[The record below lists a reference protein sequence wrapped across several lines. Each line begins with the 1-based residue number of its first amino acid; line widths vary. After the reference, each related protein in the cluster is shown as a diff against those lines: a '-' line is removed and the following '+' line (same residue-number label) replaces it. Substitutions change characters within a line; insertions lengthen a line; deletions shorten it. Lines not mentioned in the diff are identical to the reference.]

1 MLDTLEKIKN
11 KLDQYTQ
18 CQLLRRRITISERG
32 DNWVRID
39 GESCINFCSND
50 YLGLANHPA
59 IKKSLIEGVQEYGI
73 GSGSSALIAGYF
85 KPQQQ
90 LEEKFAEFL
99 NRDRAVFFNS
109 GYMANLGVMTSLLN
123 RRSVVISDKLCH
135 ASLLD
140 AIQLSKAKHYRY
152 RHNDL
157 GHFEFLLRSKRP
169 NFIVTEGNFS
179 MEGDLALLPS
189 MIKLLSPASVMSV
202 VLIIDDAHGI
212 GVLGNNG
219 GGISDYWGL
228 SQVEV
233 PCLIAPLGKAFGCV
247 GAMVS
252 GHRDLMEAV
261 LQFSKTYRNTTA
273 LPPAISSA
281 ALKSLEII
289 QTENWRRDQLNEII
303 QFFIYQAHKNGLK
316 LISSEITPIKCLLIA
331 DNEKTQIIQKKMIEK
346 GFFVSC
352 IRPPSVPEKTARIRI
367 SLNCFHTKEQISQL
381 VGLLA
386 SLLC

>member
-1 MLDTLEKIKN
+1 MLAKIKN
-11 KLDQYTQ
+11 ILDQYTQ
-18 CQLLRRRITISERG
+18 CQLLRRRIAISERR
-32 DNWVRID
+32 DNWVEIN

-59 IKKSLIEGVQEYGI
+59 VKESFIQAVRKYGV
-73 GSGSSALIAGYF
+73 GSGSSALVAGYF
-85 KPQQQ
+85 KPQQE

-99 NRDRAVFFNS
+99 GRDRAVFFNS

-123 RRSVVISDKLCH
+123 RKSVVFSDKLCH

-140 AIQLSKAKHYRY
+140 AIRLSQAKHYRY

-157 GHFEFLLRSKRP
+157 AHFKFLLHLKRP

-179 MEGDLALLPS
+179 MEGDLAVLPS
-189 MIKLLSPASVMSV
+189 MIKLLSLTPII
-202 VLIIDDAHGI
+202 LIIDDAHGI
-212 GVLGNNG
+212 GVLGKNG
-219 GGISDYWGL
+219 GGSSDYWGL
-228 SQVEV
+228 SQAEI
-233 PCLIAPLGKAFGCV
+233 PCLIAPLGKAFGCA
-247 GAMVS
+247 GAMVA
-252 GHRDLMEAV
+252 GDRDLMEAV

-281 ALKSLEII
+281 ALRSLKII
-289 QTENWRRDQLNEII
+289 QTENWRRDRLNEII
-303 QFFIYQAHKNGLK
+303 QFFIHQTDTKGLK
-316 LISSEITPIKCLLIA
+316 LISTEITPIKCLLIA
-331 DNEKTQIIQKKMIEK
+331 DNKKTQIIQQKMIKK

-381 VGLLA
+381 VDQLA
-386 SLLC
+386 LLLC

>member
-1 MLDTLEKIKN
+1 MLAKIRSRVG
-11 KLDQYTQ
+11 QYTKDG
-18 CQLLRRRITISERG
+18 LLRRRMTISERG
-32 DNWVRID
+32 DNWIRIN
-39 GESCINFCSND
+39 GRSCINFCSND

-59 IKKSLIEGVQEYGI
+59 VKKSLIEGVQKYGV

-85 KPQQQ
+85 EPQQE
-90 LEEKFAEFL
+90 LEEKFAEFFG
-99 NRDRAVFFNS
+99 RDRAVFFSS

-123 RRSVVISDKLCH
+123 RGSVIVSDKLCH

-152 RHNDL
+152 RHNNISD
-157 GHFEFLLRSKRP
+157 FEFLLHSKRP
-169 NFIVTEGNFS
+169 DFVVTEGNFS
-179 MEGDLALLPS
+179 MEGDLAILPS
-189 MIKLLSPASVMSV
+189 MVKLLSLAPAI
-202 VLIIDDAHGI
+202 LIIDDAHGI
-212 GVLGNNG
+212 GVLGKNG
-219 GGISDYWGL
+219 GGSSDYWGL
-228 SQVEV
+228 SQAEV

-252 GHRDLMEAV
+252 GQRDLMEAV
-261 LQFSKTYRNTTA
+261 LQFSRTYRNTTA
-273 LPPAISSA
+273 LPPALSSA

-289 QTENWRRDQLNEII
+289 QAENWRRDQLNEVIR
-303 QFFIYQAHKNGLK
+303 FFLHQAHTKGLK
-316 LISSEITPIKCLLIA
+316 LISTEITPIKCLLIA
-331 DNEKTQIIQKKMIEK
+331 DNKKTQITQKKMIEK

-381 VGLLA
+381 VDQLA

>member
-1 MLDTLEKIKN
+1 MLAEIKN

-18 CQLLRRRITISERG
+18 CQLLRKRVTISERG
-32 DNWVRID
+32 NNWVKID
-39 GESCINFCSND
+39 GRSCINFCSNN

-59 IKKSLIEGVQEYGI
+59 VKESLIEGVQKYGM

-85 KPQQQ
+85 KPQQE

-99 NRDRAVFFNS
+99 NRDQAVFFSS
-109 GYMANLGVMTSLLN
+109 GYMANLGVITSLLN
-123 RRSVVISDKLCH
+123 RESVVISDKLCH

-140 AIQLSKAKHYRY
+140 AIQLSRAKHYRY

-157 GHFEFLLRSKRP
+157 THFKFLLHSKRP

-179 MEGDLALLPS
+179 MEGDLAILPP
-189 MIKLLSPASVMSV
+189 MIKLLNLSPII
-202 VLIIDDAHGI
+202 LIIDDAHSI
-212 GVLGNNG
+212 GVLGKNG

-228 SQVEV
+228 SQSEV

-252 GHRDLMEAV
+252 GHKDLMEAV
-261 LQFSKTYRNTTA
+261 LQFSRTYRNTTA
-273 LPPAISSA
+273 LPPAISFA

-289 QTENWRRDQLNEII
+289 QTDNWRRDQLNEII
-303 QFFIYQAHKNGLK
+303 RFFIHQTNEKGLK

-331 DNEKTQIIQKKMIEK
+331 DNKKTQIIQRKMIEK

-352 IRPPSVPEKTARIRI
+352 VRPPSVPEKTARIRI

-381 VGLLA
+381 IDQIA

>member
-1 MLDTLEKIKN
+1 MLAKIKN
-11 KLDQYTQ
+11 KLEQYTQ
-18 CQLLRRRITISERG
+18 RQLLRRRIAISERG
-32 DNWVRID
+32 DNWVKID
-39 GESCINFCSND
+39 GRSCINFCSND
-50 YLGLANHPA
+50 YLGLANHPK
-59 IKKSLIEGVQEYGI
+59 IKESFIEGIRKYGT

-99 NRDRAVFFNS
+99 NRDRAVFFSS

-123 RRSVVISDKLCH
+123 RESIVISDRLCH

-140 AIQLSKAKHYRY
+140 AIQLSKAKHYRC

-157 GHFEFLLRSKRP
+157 AHFKFLLHSKKP
-169 NFIVTEGNFS
+169 NFVVTEGNFS

-189 MIKLLSPASVMSV
+189 MIKLFNLASVI
-202 VLIIDDAHGI
+202 LIVDDAHGI

-219 GGISDYWGL
+219 GGISDYFEL

-247 GAMVS
+247 GAIVS
-252 GHRDLMEAV
+252 GHRDLIEAV
-261 LQFSKTYRNTTA
+261 LQFSKSYRNTTA

-289 QTENWRRDQLNEII
+289 QKENWRRDQLNEII
-303 QFFIYQAHKNGLK
+303 QFFILQGRDKGIK
-316 LISSEITPIKCLLIA
+316 LISSEVTPIKCLLTT
-331 DNEKTQIIQKKMIEK
+331 DNKKTQIIQQKMIEK

-352 IRPPSVPEKTARIRI
+352 IRPPSVPENTARIRI
-367 SLNCFHTKEQISQL
+367 SLNCFHTKTQISQL
-381 VGLLA
+381 VDELA

>member
-1 MLDTLEKIKN
+1 MLAKIRN
-11 KLDQYTQ
+11 KLEQYTQ
-18 CQLLRRRITISERG
+18 RQLLRRRIAISERG
-32 DNWVRID
+32 DNWVKID
-39 GESCINFCSND
+39 GRSCVNFCSND

-59 IKKSLIEGVQEYGI
+59 IKGALIEGIQKYGA
-73 GSGSSALIAGYF
+73 GSGSSTLISGYF
-85 KPQQQ
+85 EPQQR

-99 NRDRAVFFNS
+99 NRDRAVFFSS
-109 GYMANLGVMTSLLN
+109 GYMANLGVMTSLLD
-123 RRSVVISDKLCH
+123 RGSIVVSDRLCH

-157 GHFEFLLRSKRP
+157 AHFKFLLHSKRP

-179 MEGDLALLPS
+179 MEGDLALLPP
-189 MIKLLSPASVMSV
+189 IIELLSFSSVI
-202 VLIIDDAHGI
+202 LIIDDAHGI

-228 SQVEV
+228 SQTEV

-247 GAMVS
+247 GAIVS
-252 GHRDLMEAV
+252 GHRDLMEAI
-261 LQFSKTYRNTTA
+261 LQFSRTYRNTTA
-273 LPPAISSA
+273 LPPAISFA

-303 QFFIYQAHKNGLK
+303 QFFIIQGHEKGLK
-316 LISSEITPIKCLLIA
+316 LISSETTPIKCLLVA
-331 DNEKTQIIQKKMIEK
+331 DNKRTQIIQQKMIEK

-381 VGLLA
+381 VDQLA
-386 SLLC
+386 LLLC

>member
-1 MLDTLEKIKN
+1 MLAKIKN
-11 KLDQYTQ
+11 KLEQYTQ
-18 CQLLRRRITISERG
+18 RQLLRRRIAISERG
-32 DNWVRID
+32 DNWVKID
-39 GESCINFCSND
+39 GRSCVNFCSND

-59 IKKSLIEGVQEYGI
+59 IKGSLIEGIQKYGA
-73 GSGSSALIAGYF
+73 GSGSSALISGYF
-85 KPQQQ
+85 ESQQQ

-99 NRDRAVFFNS
+99 NRDRAIFFSS

-123 RRSVVISDKLCH
+123 RGSVVVSDRLCH

-152 RHNDL
+152 KHNNL
-157 GHFEFLLRSKRP
+157 AHFKFLLHSKRP

-179 MEGDLALLPS
+179 MEGDLALLPP
-189 MIKLLSPASVMSV
+189 MIELLSFSSVI
-202 VLIIDDAHGI
+202 LIIDDAHGI
-212 GVLGNNG
+212 GVLGDNG
-219 GGISDYWGL
+219 GGISEYWGL
-228 SQVEV
+228 SQTEV

-252 GHRDLMEAV
+252 GHRDLMEAI
-261 LQFSKTYRNTTA
+261 LQFSRTYRNTTA

-303 QFFIYQAHKNGLK
+303 QFFILQGHEKGLK
-316 LISSEITPIKCLLIA
+316 FISSETTPIKCLLVA
-331 DNEKTQIIQKKMIEK
+331 DNKRTQIIQQKMIKK

-367 SLNCFHTKEQISQL
+367 SLNCFHTKKQIGQL
-381 VGLLA
+381 VDQLA